1 MPGNESKLFVVM
13 RIFYHIR
20 IGIATGFF
28 ILVKNRGKTSFIL
41 WKMSKSVRRIP
52 SPQWRGT
59 PFPGFPPYRYRKSC
73 HFIGCLL
80 DIGRRNCYAE
90 KKGTEVSPMKKVKG
104 KSTRPEARA
113 WWRKNRLSCLILAAA
128 VVLFFCVRAAAVSRE
143 PSQTRGEDY
152 AEYERGVITDVLAD
166 NTETDEVS
174 DGGYRGEQLL
184 LATVR
189 TGQYKGE
196 TMQVS
201 NFVGPLYGQPLQVG
215 QSAVL
220 LISTYADGTHTATV
234 YEYNRAVGLAVIV
247 GLFLLVTVAVGG
259 KVGAKSLIALAVTLA
274 CLFYVLI
281 PLLMKGAPTLVT
293 VFLVCA
299 YITVVTMVI
308 LGGVCRKTVCAAL
321 GTIAGTALALLFGLL
336 AQGILHIDGLR
347 LTDVEPLLQ
356 LRQTGTPL
364 GLRGLLVAGVVIS
377 ALGAVMDVAMSI
389 SSALTEVH
397 TVAPGRSG
405 RDLFRSGMN
414 IGRDMVGTMTNTLIL
429 AFLGSGFSFI
439 LYLCSLGLNL
449 RQLISSP
456 YVATEVIS
464 GVASSV
470 GVILAVP
477 LTAAITAAI
486 VTREKA
492 VPSAADK
499 AAEGK

>member
-1 MPGNESKLFVVM
+1 MKRSKQ
-13 RIFYHIR
+13 
-20 IGIATGFF
+20 
-28 ILVKNRGKTSFIL
+28 KNAKPDA
-41 WKMSKSVRRIP
+41 K
-52 SPQWRGT
+52 
-59 PFPGFPPYRYRKSC
+59 
-73 HFIGCLL
+73 
-80 DIGRRNCYAE
+80 
-90 KKGTEVSPMKKVKG
+90 
-104 KSTRPEARA
+104 A

-128 VVLFFCVRAAAVSRE
+128 VVLFFAVRAAAVSHE
-143 PSQTRGEDY
+143 QPQPRGEDY
-152 AEYERGVITDVLAD
+152 AEYERGVITDILAD
-166 NTETDEVS
+166 NTEADQVA

-189 TGQYKGE
+189 TGQYEGE

-201 NFVGPLYGQPLQVG
+201 NYVGPLYGQPLKVG

-220 LISTYADGTHTATV
+220 LISTYSDGTHTATV
-234 YEYNRAVGLAVIV
+234 YEYSRTVGLAVII

-259 KVGAKSLIALAVTLA
+259 KVGAKSLVALAVTLA
-274 CLFYVLI
+274 CLFYILI
-281 PLLMKGAPTLVT
+281 PLLMKGAPTLLT

-299 YITVVTMVI
+299 YITIVTMVI
-308 LGGVCRKTVCAAL
+308 LGGVSRKTVCAAL

-336 AQGILHIDGLR
+336 AQGILRIDGLR

-397 TVAPGRSG
+397 TVAPERSG

-439 LYLCSLGLNL
+439 LYLYSLGLDP

-464 GVASSV
+464 GISSSI

-477 LTAAITAAI
+477 LTALITSFI
-486 VTREKA
+486 VTKEK
-492 VPSAADK
+492 PFAA
-499 AAEGK
+499 AGKKGIEAK